1 MRNVVH
7 VETINNSR
15 RFIFY
20 CQSPQPTT
28 LLMLIIQTSI
38 RTLSI
43 YLMVL
48 LLAACSGSNDSS
60 PTSTILGNATKG
72 VIDQGIINAYELRD
86 GEAFFV
92 EATRTNKDGNFS
104 LSINASH
111 NKLLL
116 LELTADAN
124 TKMKCDLPEGCTL
137 PVSGDHTEF
146 GQWLSLPASFNLL
159 GVMLPGQA
167 SRINISPLSHLI
179 VTTAAELENGLTTA
193 NLETANAWL
202 QADLHLNHDPLT
214 TYTADLTSLSVGVD
228 QYELEQGA
236 LSASF
241 FSLALTTQW
250 QSKLFNL
257 DDLDLHEF
265 FSRTADV
272 AQNLALLYAQSE
284 PQLDAQLSSIASS
297 AADIADSIDNDVPVI
312 SVQPQSSSVMVG
324 EPITLRV
331 AATGLTQESVQWY
344 KDNNALFGENSDTL
358 SISSAQTSDQGL
370 YHAVVSDASHTLRS
384 LSALITV
391 HEQQLPL
398 TVAQQPSS
406 YSLAPGQNAIL
417 TVIVS
422 GGTGS
427 YTYVWQKGGS
437 IIPGASSNQL
447 ELLNVTENDA
457 GSYRVTISDSTSS
470 VTSNFASI
478 SVTSSVLPVT
488 IHQHPESV
496 TSIEGAELRLS
507 VNASGGGF
515 LTYQWRKDG
524 SNLANQNTNTLTIN
538 PSQVSDSGI
547 YDVRVS
553 NSQGTVISNS
563 SLVTILSTVVPL
575 SITQQPQSISLSEG
589 GSGSFSVEAEAGSP
603 LTYQWHLNG
612 IPVNGATNSRYDI
625 TNADLQDA
633 GAYHV
638 EIQSSTETA
647 SSLTALL
654 TVNLAADLNLSWDI
668 PTQREN
674 GDTLSLIEISGYIV
688 QYGTEYGNYT
698 STVEVHGGSTTALLV
713 EGLLPETYYFR
724 IATIDSDGLT
734 GAFSDPITIVIP

>member
-1 MRNVVH
+1 
-7 VETINNSR
+7 
-15 RFIFY
+15 
-20 CQSPQPTT
+20 
-28 LLMLIIQTSI
+28 MLIIQTSI
-38 RTLSI
+38 RTLSV
-43 YLMVL
+43 YLLFL
-48 LLAACSGSNDSS
+48 LLAACGDSNDSN
-60 PTSTILGNATKG
+60 PTSTISGNATKG
-72 VIDQGIINAYELRD
+72 TIDQGIINAYELRD

-92 EATRTNKDGNFS
+92 GASRTNKIGNFS
-104 LSINASH
+104 LSIDASS

-124 TKMKCDLPEGCTL
+124 TKMKCDLPDGCTL
-137 PVSGDHTEF
+137 PVSGNHTEF
-146 GQWLSLPASFNLL
+146 GQWLPLPENFNLL
-159 GVMLPGQA
+159 GVMLPGQE
-167 SRINISPLSHLI
+167 SGINISPLSHLI
-179 VTTAAELENGLTTA
+179 VATAAKLENGLTTT
-193 NLETANAWL
+193 NLKTANAWL

-214 TYTADLTSLSVGVD
+214 TFTADLTSLSLGVD
-228 QYELEQGA
+228 QYELEQGT

-241 FSLALTTQW
+241 FSLVLSTQW
-250 QSKLFNL
+250 QSNLFDLN
-257 DDLDLHEF
+257 DLDLHAF
-265 FSRTADV
+265 FSGAADL
-272 AQNLALLYAQSE
+272 AQNLALHYAQSE
-284 PQLDAQLSSIASS
+284 PQLDGQLSSIASS
-297 AADIADSIDNDVPVI
+297 ASDIADSIENSGPAI
-312 SVQPQSSSVMVG
+312 SAQPQSSSVMAG

-344 KDNNALFGENSDTL
+344 KDNNAISGENGDILT
-358 SISSAQTSDQGL
+358 IASAQTSDQGL
-370 YHAVVSDASHTLRS
+370 YHAVVSDASNALRT

-398 TVAQQPSS
+398 SVAQQPNS

-417 TVIVS
+417 AVVVS
-422 GGTGS
+422 GGTGDYS
-427 YTYVWQKGGS
+427 YVWQKGGS
-437 IIPGASSNQL
+437 IIPGASSSQL
-447 ELLNVTENDA
+447 ELINVTENDA

-478 SVTSSVLPVT
+478 SVTNSVLPVT
-488 IHQHPESV
+488 IHQHPESL

-524 SNLANQNTNTLTIN
+524 SNLANQNANTLTIN

-553 NSQGTVISNS
+553 NSQGAVISNS

-603 LTYQWHLNG
+603 LAYQWHLNG
-612 IPVNGATNSRYDI
+612 IPINGATNSRYEI
-625 TNADLQDA
+625 TNADVQDA
-633 GAYHV
+633 GVYHV
-638 EIQSSTETA
+638 DIQSSTETA

-674 GDTLSLIEISGYIV
+674 GDPLPLIEISGYII
-688 QYGTEYGNYT
+688 QYGTEPGNYT
-698 STVEVHGGSTTALLV
+698 STIEVFGGSTTERLIQ
-713 EGLLPETYYFR
+713 GLIPETYYFR
-724 IATIDSDGLT
+724 IATIDSDGVT
-734 GAFSDPITIVIP
+734 GAFSAPITVVIP